1 MSIKA
6 MSEVWEHSK
15 QKGNGLLLLLAIADF
30 ANDELKCFPSVDRLA
45 FKTRMSRRN
54 VQTLVR
60 QMAEEGEILI
70 HENAGPKGCNVYEI
84 RGVQTLHGC
93 KPAPEKGTGGDANER
108 PALASEP
115 SVTVQTEPS
124 VTDSASAPPKAE
136 GKPVKEDSKQRKF
149 VQSWEASYKAH
160 FGKKYIF
167 TGRDW
172 RPLKTLLSQSPMTP
186 EQLVDLAW
194 RAWKCRGKD
203 YWNCERAGSVQFFC
217 EKINQI
223 MDELGVEGDAPRDTV
238 EDNHETKYGVPRGS
252 LPLSQR
258 PVPGEDENGVKIGM
272 EEWGKRFPI
281 TLYDQDR

>member
-1 MSIKA
+1 
-6 MSEVWEHSK
+6 MSEVWENSK

-30 ANDELKCFPSVDRLA
+30 ANDDLKCYPSIDRLA

-60 QMAEEGEILI
+60 QMAEEGEIVI
-70 HENAGPKGCNVYEI
+70 HENAGPKGCNVYQI
-84 RGVQTLHGC
+84 MGVQTLHPC
-93 KPAPEKGTGGDANER
+93 KPHAENGNSGDASQR
-108 PALASEP
+108 PGFASEP
-115 SVTVQTEPS
+115 SVTVQKEPS
-124 VTDSASAPPKAE
+124 VTSSASAPPKEEA
-136 GKPVKEDSKQRKF
+136 KPVKEESRQRKF
-149 VQSWEASYKAH
+149 VQSWEKSYQAH

-223 MDELGVEGDAPRDTV
+223 MDELKVEGDTPRDSI
-238 EDNHETKYGVPRGS
+238 EDDHQARYGFPRGTIA
-252 LPLSQR
+252 LSKR
-258 PVPGEDENGVKIGM
+258 PPPFEDDAGADIGQA
-272 EEWGKRFPI
+272 EYEKRFPLN
-281 TLYDQDR
+281 LYDHDK